1 MAGLR
6 IGVTAGRRGGELV
19 AALTRQGARVT
30 WAPTVGVLPAP
41 AGALRT
47 QTAAVLAARPAWV
60 LVTTAEGLRRWA
72 AGAPPDPD
80 RGVPATELLR
90 ALCAGE
96 LDAVA
101 FTSAPAVDGLFA
113 VAASLGLESEVHDA
127 LTGAGGARVLVAAIG
142 PVTAEALEARR

>member
-6 IGVTAGRRGGELV
+6 IGVTAGRRGGDLV

-60 LVTTAEGLRRWA
+60 LVTTAEGLRRWV
-72 AGAPPDPD
+72 AGAGSAQAD
-80 RGVPATELLR
+80 VL
-90 ALCAGE
+90 
-96 LDAVA
+96 AVLGA
-101 FTSAPAVDGLFA
+101 AK
-113 VAASLGLESEVHDA
+113 VAAR
-127 LTGAGGARVLVAAIG
+127 GAKATLACRDLRVSTVPTPPAARGGRLARLL
-142 PVTAEALEARR
+142 PRPARPRPGE

>member
-60 LVTTAEGLRRWA
+60 LVTTAEGLRR
-72 AGAPPDPD
+72 G
-80 RGVPATELLR
+80 G
-90 ALCAGE
+90 
-96 LDAVA
+96 
-101 FTSAPAVDGLFA
+101 
-113 VAASLGLESEVHDA
+113 
-127 LTGAGGARVLVAAIG
+127 GGARAGQAGGLPRLGAGQGGG
-142 PVTAEALEARR
+142 PGGQGPP